1 MQSAGGHE
9 HVQRESGRRASLG
22 KLVSLVAD
30 SYEKQTITSH
40 KGSKIKACKEK
51 AAKKA
56 GRGKEPASKRGKKKE
71 RQIEKK
77 EKRRHLTLQA
87 APRYTFS
94 RRPFTLRYFFQSHT
108 F

>member
-9 HVQRESGRRASLG
+9 HVQRESERRASLG
-22 KLVSLVAD
+22 RLVSLVAD

-51 AAKKA
+51 AAKKT
-56 GRGKEPASKRGKKKE
+56 GRGKESASKR
-71 RQIEKK
+71 EKK

-87 APRYTFS
+87 TPRYTFS
-94 RRPFTLRYFFQSHT
+94 RRPFTPRYFFQSHT

>member
-22 KLVSLVAD
+22 RPVSLVAD

-56 GRGKEPASKRGKKKE
+56 GREGKNLQVREETKKKG
-71 RQIEKK
+71 R
-77 EKRRHLTLQA
+77 
-87 APRYTFS
+87 
-94 RRPFTLRYFFQSHT
+94 
-108 F
+108 